1 MYGLLYE
8 CKFLTI
14 EETNKKNKKKHGKLK
29 LIIVIVHIIAL
40 ILFWAA
46 WRLDQFWNQYTVV
59 WWLRTLMRGYSR
71 SEIQMWLPWEILFS
85 SLMDQA
91 IKDKDLTS
99 TVVNVI
105 MTFCLCKSMMK
116 ETIQLWRR
124 RWFDTARRY
133 HTIKKK
139 WK

>member
-1 MYGLLYE
+1 MGFYMNVNSWLL
-8 CKFLTI
+8 KKQIKKSWKI
-14 EETNKKNKKKHGKLK
+14 EINYCYCAYTSIN
-29 LIIVIVHIIAL
+29 IILNRMKIGP
-40 ILFWAA
+40 
-46 WRLDQFWNQYTVV
+46 FWNQYTVV